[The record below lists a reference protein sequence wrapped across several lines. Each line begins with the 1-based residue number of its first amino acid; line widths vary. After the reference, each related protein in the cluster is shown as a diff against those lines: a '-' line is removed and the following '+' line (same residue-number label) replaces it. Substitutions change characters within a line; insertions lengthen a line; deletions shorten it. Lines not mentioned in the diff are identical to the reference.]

1 MAVILVVDDESFLR
15 TVAATVLTPNGHLV
29 LEAASGKEAL
39 SICEKT
45 AVDLVISDLWM
56 PEMDGFELIS
66 SLRESHNELPI
77 LAISGV
83 FSGEFLRNVR
93 LLGPTETLEKPFTGE
108 QLLGM
113 VNKLLGEGK

>member
-15 TVAATVLTPNGHLV
+15 TVAKTVLTPNGHLV
-29 LEAASGKEAL
+29 LEAASGQEAL

-83 FSGEFLRNVR
+83 FSGEFLRSVR
-93 LLGPTETLEKPFTGE
+93 LLAPAETLEKPFTGE
-108 QLLGM
+108 QLLAM
-113 VNKLLGEGK
+113 VNKLLGEKK